1 MTTYIRFETA
11 KSDNRTSKDGLITKS
26 LKKLLIKSL
35 ALFIP
40 TANSDFEDKIDKVKY
55 WLIECDNG
63 TGIPQ
68 REIGLDEAERVILK
82 MPYGKNYG
90 YWIDNNLLLND
101 FKEHFI
107 ISEISKEYFE
117 ESWIKA
123 IE

>member
-1 MTTYIRFETA
+1 MPTYIRFETP
-11 KSDNRTSKDGLITKS
+11 KSSNVILKDGLIAKS
-26 LKKLLIKSL
+26 LKKLIVRFL

-40 TANSDFEDKIDKVKY
+40 TANPDFENKIDKVKY
-55 WLIECDNG
+55 WLIECDNE

-68 REIGLDEAERVILK
+68 REVGLDEEEKIILK
-82 MPYGKNYG
+82 MPYRKNYG

-107 ISEISKEYFE
+107 ISEISKQYFE